1 MKIIK
6 SLQNAYI
13 KEIASLKEKKYRDI
27 KKEFIIEGEHLVR
40 MALASNKLKTLIIT
54 EDEIKNYSEYLDKY
68 ETLIV
73 SEAIIK
79 KLSLS
84 KSPQNVLGV
93 AFKNE
98 DKDIEGNKLLL
109 LDKIQD
115 PGNLGSILRSALA
128 FNMDGVIL
136 SRDSVDLYND
146 KVIRSSQGAIFEIDV
161 YIKDLESVYKKL
173 KQSDYQ
179 IIVSTLSDDSIDLE
193 ELSVPK
199 KLVLVLGN
207 EGNGVSKLS
216 LDNSDTKVK
225 ISMSNKID
233 SLNVGVAGAI
243 IMYKIY
249 KEYNNGY

>member
-54 EDEIKNYSEYLDKY
+54 EDEIQNYSDYLDKQ

-79 KLSLS
+79 KLSFS

-93 AFKNE
+93 AFQE
-98 DKDIEGNKLLL
+98 GDKDIKGNRLIL

-136 SRDSVDLYND
+136 SSDSVDLYND

-173 KQSDYQ
+173 KESDHQ
-179 IIVSTLSDDSIDLE
+179 IIVSTLSDDSISLE
-193 ELSVPK
+193 ELSIPK

-249 KEYNNGY
+249 C

>member
-1 MKIIK
+1 
-6 SLQNAYI
+6 
-13 KEIASLKEKKYRDI
+13 
-27 KKEFIIEGEHLVR
+27 
-40 MALASNKLKTLIIT
+40 
-54 EDEIKNYSEYLDKY
+54 
-68 ETLIV
+68 
-73 SEAIIK
+73 
-79 KLSLS
+79 
-84 KSPQNVLGV
+84 
-93 AFKNE
+93 
-98 DKDIEGNKLLL
+98 
-109 LDKIQD
+109 
-115 PGNLGSILRSALA
+115 
-128 FNMDGVIL
+128 MDGVIL
-136 SRDSVDLYND
+136 SSDSVDLYND

-173 KQSDYQ
+173 KESNHQ
-179 IIVSTLSDDSIDLE
+179 IIVSTLSDDSISLE
-193 ELSVPK
+193 ELSIPK